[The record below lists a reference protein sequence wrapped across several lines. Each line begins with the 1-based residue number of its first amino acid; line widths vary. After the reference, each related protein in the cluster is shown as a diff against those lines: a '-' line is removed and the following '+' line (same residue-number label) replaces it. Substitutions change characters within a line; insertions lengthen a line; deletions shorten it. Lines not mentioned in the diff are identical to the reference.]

1 MKRHINQIADLLL
14 CRMCD
19 KRGERVSPSE
29 MIMQCDNVVKV
40 KRPDILVLIKTNECI
55 IVDIPILGQSK
66 IQEQEFETTDKCQ
79 DLKRVNRKMSGVQNV
94 HLVPFVLRAVT
105 SLTKKRGQ

>member
-1 MKRHINQIADLLL
+1 
-14 CRMCD
+14 
-19 KRGERVSPSE
+19 
-29 MIMQCDNVVKV
+29 MQCDNVVKV

-55 IVDIPILGQSK
+55 ILDIAILGQSK

-94 HLVPFVLRAVT
+94 DLVPGQWIETLGIRVT
-105 SLTKKRGQ
+105 SGLLMNTRNRQDSKNGD

>member
-1 MKRHINQIADLLL
+1 
-14 CRMCD
+14 
-19 KRGERVSPSE
+19 
-29 MIMQCDNVVKV
+29 MQCDNVVKV
-40 KRPDILVLIKTNECI
+40 KKTDILVLIKTNECI
-55 IVDIPILGQSK
+55 IVDIAILGQ
-66 IQEQEFETTDKCQ
+66 QEQEFETTDKCQ